1 MRLLERL
8 HTAKHSTICNQ
19 PMKKDLS
26 LNKKQRDDIS
36 KLLSYVLRHAPESM
50 GLVLDRDG
58 WADIDTLISNAHQHG
73 HTFDNQMLHE
83 VVETNE
89 KKRFTLSEDGQ
100 RIRAAQGHSTG
111 QVQVQHVEKTPPAQ
125 LYHGTASR
133 FMTSIEVQGLIPG
146 SRHYVHLTESPET
159 AMAVGKRY
167 GQPVLLAVDVQGM
180 RQAGVRFFQADN
192 GVWLVE
198 SVLAAYLKTVEDK
211 THT

>member
-1 MRLLERL
+1 
-8 HTAKHSTICNQ
+8 
-19 PMKKDLS
+19 MKKDLS

-58 WADIDTLISNAHQHG
+58 WADIDNLISNANQHG
-73 HTFDNQMLHE
+73 HTFDYQMLHE

-133 FMTSIEVQGLIPG
+133 FMASIEVQGLMPG
-146 SRHYVHLTESPET
+146 SRHHVHLTESPET

-180 RQAGVRFFQADN
+180 REAGVRFFQADN

-198 SVLAAYLKTVEDK
+198 SVPAAHLKTVEDK